1 MRSKM
6 TLLVKDWGQ
15 TYGSLP
21 NHKEK
26 IFLHKHVQFV
36 MNVQSKLTA

>member
-6 TLLVKDWGQ
+6 TPLVKGLDP
-15 TYGSLP
+15 TYGSLQ